1 MKTINLKNGNRNLQV
16 EKVALRG
23 GAILISVILL
33 SFTVS
38 AQGLW
43 KQLLTYN
50 SFGKMAMLMVS
61 ESEDGTTALSDKAGT
76 NALPAEKMSLF
87 YDIPASDRSLD
98 LESWM
103 TDDIYFG
110 AYNHLFDVVVDN
122 PLGLEGWMLNDAYF
136 CSRIRPEAD
145 KELELEAWMNDDNY
159 WVRH

>member
-1 MKTINLKNGNRNLQV
+1 MKTIKLKNGNRNLQV
-16 EKVALRG
+16 EKVVLRS
-23 GAILISVILL
+23 GAILISVVLL

-61 ESEDGTTALSDKAGT
+61 ESEDGATGLSDQAGT
-76 NALPAEKMSLF
+76 KALPAAKMSSF
-87 YDIPASDRSLD
+87 YDTPASDGSLD

-103 TDDIYFG
+103 TDDSYFG

-145 KELELEAWMNDDNY
+145 KKLELETWMNDDNY